1 MIIKKVS
8 LFVYPAVCICLLVF
22 AHNAQAINH
31 AASLEN
37 LIRDLSPDYELPVII
52 HMSEKAAID
61 FITGK
66 DKRIR
71 TKKIVSALKDKAK
84 GTQEQLRSFLEMRK
98 AKKIK
103 SLWIINGIA
112 VTVPV
117 RLVPDLE
124 KFPGVESVEQD
135 YTVHAPVV
143 KFGSTA
149 LPGSNLEAIKAQEV
163 WNLGDTGAGTVVA
176 SIDTGVDI
184 NHPDLGGEWRG
195 GTNSWY
201 DPNGEHSS
209 PYDADG
215 HGTMITGIMAGG
227 SSGGTA
233 IGVAPDSKWIAVK
246 IFNDKGDSTS
256 SNIHEGFQWLLD
268 PDGNPDTDD
277 APDVVNASWGLED
290 SSGKCNLAFQQD
302 VQSLRAAGIAVVFA
316 AGNDGAPSLPSM
328 NTSESPANNPGS
340 FPVGAVDSNNMIAS
354 FSSRGPSACDGSIYP
369 QVVAPGVDI
378 RTSDLTG
385 GGAFPNSYVNVS
397 GTSFA
402 SPHAAG
408 AIALLK
414 SAFPGR
420 TIEEIELSLEQ
431 SATDLGVTGSDN
443 AYGYGL
449 INILK
454 AYNILLANNP
464 PGPKI
469 EGSPA
474 SYDFWETETVAGSLT
489 TFFLFTNIGQTDLQ
503 IGTASLGG
511 TNPADF
517 NISSDNCSGMTIGP
531 QLSCAVGI
539 YFAPSSAGVKNARL
553 SVPSND
559 PGTPVLTILLKG
571 TGVAPQP
578 ITLTSPNGA
587 ENWTIGE
594 ARTIQWKLSGNPG
607 RFVKIELLKG
617 GVLNRTIKSRISAEA
632 GSYTWTIPA
641 KQNPGNDYRIR
652 IRSTTNVAYTDTS
665 DSDFSVVLPP
675 PPSITVTNPQ
685 GGENWQRGSS
695 QVIDWTYAGKI
706 GTYVKIQL
714 FRGGTLIRTISS
726 SVKIGSN
733 GRGSFIWRIPANLT
747 PGDAYQV
754 KVISKSKGTIND
766 MSNGTFTIQ

>member
-1 MIIKKVS
+1 MIKKAPL
-8 LFVYPAVCICLLVF
+8 LFVYATVCISLLSF
-22 AHNAQAINH
+22 AHIADAIDH
-31 AASLEN
+31 AASLEK
-37 LIRDLSPDYELPVII
+37 LIRSLSPDYELPVIV
-52 HMSEKAAID
+52 HMSEKAAIGS
-61 FITGK
+61 ITGK

-71 TKKIVSALKDKAK
+71 ATKIVSALKDKAEV
-84 GTQEQLRSFLEMRK
+84 TQERLRSFLEMRK

-117 RLVPDLE
+117 RLIPDLE
-124 KFPGVESVEQD
+124 KFPGVEIVEQD

-143 KFGSTA
+143 KYGSTA
-149 LPGSNLEAIKAQEV
+149 LPESNLEAIKAPEV

-184 NHPDLGGEWRG
+184 NHPDLGAKWRG

-215 HGTMITGIMAGG
+215 HGTMTTGIMVGG

-256 SNIHEGFQWLLD
+256 GNIHDGFQWLLD

-277 APDVVNASWGLED
+277 APDVVNASWGLVD

-316 AGNDGAPSLPSM
+316 AGNDGPPSLPSM
-328 NTSESPANNPGS
+328 NTSDSPANNPGS
-340 FPVGAVDSNNMIAS
+340 FAVGAVDSNNIIAS
-354 FSSRGPSACDGSIYP
+354 FSSRGPSACDGSIFP
-369 QVVAPGVDI
+369 HVVAPGVDI
-378 RTSDLTG
+378 RTSDLT
-385 GGAFPNSYVNVS
+385 AFPNSYSPVS

-402 SPHAAG
+402 APHVAG

-414 SAFPGR
+414 SAFPGK

-431 SATDLGVTGSDN
+431 SATDLGVPESDN

-454 AYNILLANNP
+454 AYNVLLANNS

-469 EGSPA
+469 EGSPL
-474 SYDFWETETVAGSLT
+474 SYDFGETETVAGSLT
-489 TFFLFTNIGQTDLQ
+489 ASFFFTNIGQTDLQ

-539 YFAPSSAGVKNARL
+539 YFAPSSAGVKNASL

-559 PGTPVLTILLKG
+559 PGTPLLTIPLKG
-571 TGVAPQP
+571 TGVAPPP
-578 ITLTSPNGA
+578 ITVTSPNGA

-594 ARTIQWKLSGNPG
+594 ARMIQWKHMSNPG
-607 RFVKIELLKG
+607 PFVKIELLKG
-617 GVLNRTIKSRISAEA
+617 GVLNRTIKSRISAET

-641 KQNPGNDYRIR
+641 KQKPGNDYRIR
-652 IRSTTNVAYTDTS
+652 IKSKTNVFYTDTS
-665 DSDFSVVLPP
+665 DADFSISSPP
-675 PPSITVTNPQ
+675 PPSITVKAPD
-685 GGENWQRGSS
+685 GGEIWQRGTSRLI
-695 QVIDWTYAGKI
+695 QWTYTGKT
-706 GTYVKIQL
+706 GSYVKIQL
-714 FRGGTLIRTISS
+714 FKGGVLSKTISP
-726 SVKIGSN
+726 SVRMGSD
-733 GRGSFIWRIPANLT
+733 GSGSFNWVIPATLT
-747 PGDAYQV
+747 PGDNYQV
-754 KVISKSKGTIND
+754 KITSKSKGTVND
-766 MSNGTFTIQ
+766 MSNSTFTIQ